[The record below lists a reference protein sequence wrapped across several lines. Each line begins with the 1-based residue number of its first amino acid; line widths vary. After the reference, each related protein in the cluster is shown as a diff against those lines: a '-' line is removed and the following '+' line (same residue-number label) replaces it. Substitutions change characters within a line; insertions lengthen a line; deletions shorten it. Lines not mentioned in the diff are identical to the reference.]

1 MPRQMA
7 ESLYRSR
14 RGIVLV
20 NGGILAAAAYVPV
33 INLLIPIIGTASMV
47 HVLDLALS
55 SVDQSGGTRLPASR

>member
-1 MPRQMA
+1 MA

-14 RGIVLV
+14 RGMVLI
-20 NGGILAAAAYVPV
+20 NGAILAGAAYMPV

-55 SVDQSGGTRLPASR
+55 TVNEPDRAALRASR